1 MRNWIYS
8 NLDKVAHTSISAILV
23 IVISWIF
30 LSTTTGCTVL
40 VSAVCGIIGTLL
52 IGVLKEVADFMRGGS
67 IDLKDMMAD
76 FVGSILGGFLVL
88 LIL

>member
-1 MRNWIYS
+1 MYCFGFCCMWYYR
-8 NLDKVAHTSISAILV
+8 
-23 IVISWIF
+23 
-30 LSTTTGCTVL
+30 
-40 VSAVCGIIGTLL
+40 TLL

-67 IDLKDMMAD
+67 FDLKDMMAD

>member
-30 LSTTTGCTVL
+30 LSNTAGCTVL

-67 IDLKDMMAD
+67 FDLKDMMAD

>member
-30 LSTTTGCTVL
+30 LSTTAGCTVL

-52 IGVLKEVADFMRGGS
+52 IGVLKEVADFIRGGS
-67 IDLKDMMAD
+67 FDLKDMMAD